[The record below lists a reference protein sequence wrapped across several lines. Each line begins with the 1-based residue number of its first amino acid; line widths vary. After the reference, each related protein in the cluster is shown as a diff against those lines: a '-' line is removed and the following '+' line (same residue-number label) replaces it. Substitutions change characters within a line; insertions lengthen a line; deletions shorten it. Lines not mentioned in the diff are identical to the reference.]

1 MCPRE
6 GKTLQSAFQASVH
19 PKWARAPAASEAEI
33 EGFACDGGS
42 IGGSGALGR
51 LSAAVGGVFQFSIF
65 GLLSV
70 RRIAGGW
77 LLWCRSDLPGGV
89 LAAHEMFCLRLGN
102 ALREGRNSP
111 LPKLNFRHL
120 RRPSSADNS
129 SPTQS
134 SERSHPKKMYS
145 DERISGDA
153 NTGSKL
159 PEDGKL
165 VCVTHSGIYC
175 AYIGKVTRHEDSQ
188 HDV

>member
-1 MCPRE
+1 MAAQLADRE
-6 GKTLQSAFQASVH
+6 RWGDFQL
-19 PKWARAPAASEAEI
+19 PL
-33 EGFACDGGS
+33 EG
-42 IGGSGALGR
+42 
-51 LSAAVGGVFQFSIF
+51 FSIF
-65 GLLSV
+65 NFWFVVCAENRGWRLVAVVSV
-70 RRIAGGW
+70 RLAEGG
-77 LLWCRSDLPGGV
+77 
-89 LAAHEMFCLRLGN
+89 AHEMFCLRLGN
-102 ALREGRNSP
+102 VLREGRNSP